1 VIWSRT
7 TSPPVLRLVHG
18 RGDEGGKCQQE
29 PPRGQRDGRIRRRAC
44 FLATHDGNVGADE
57 SWVLVRETLD
67 DDEEEEE
74 ESDDDEDRLP
84 NRQTPTKQWKR
95 RRRRQ
100 IQEEEDEPGESV
112 NL

>member
-57 SWVLVRETLD
+57 SWVLVREIMD
-67 DDEEEEE
+67 EEDEEEKSDEE
-74 ESDDDEDRLP
+74 EDRHHKHKS
-84 NRQTPTKQWKR
+84 PTKKTKR
-95 RRRRQ
+95 RRRR
-100 IQEEEDEPGESV
+100 IAEEEEYEAGESV